1 MENVSTYTEATVPDR
16 VPSLEIPRLER
27 LERPSWQRIDWIGSW
42 PYLSFHVLTLVGALW
57 VMPTTQALWL
67 CAGAYVV
74 RILGISLSYHRYFAH
89 RTFKTSRPFQL
100 LLAFWAQTS
109 VQKGVLWWAGH
120 HRNHHRFSDQ
130 EDDVHSPVL
139 RGFWWAH
146 IGWILNPRYEA
157 TPHEVIKDMAAYPEL
172 VWLDKH
178 KHVPSV
184 ALALFMFLVGG
195 LPGLV
200 WGFGVSTVILWH
212 CTFSINSMA
221 HLFGKRRYP
230 TTDTSRNNVWLAIL
244 TGGEGWHNNHH
255 YFCSSARLG
264 FRWWEFDPTYY
275 LISLFEKVGLVWD
288 VRRPPPHVIETST

>member
-1 MENVSTYTEATVPDR
+1 M
-16 VPSLEIPRLER
+16 
-27 LERPSWQRIDWIGSW
+27 
-42 PYLSFHVLTLVGALW
+42 
-57 VMPTTQALWL
+57 
-67 CAGAYVV
+67 
-74 RILGISLSYHRYFAH
+74 
-89 RTFKTSRPFQL
+89 
-100 LLAFWAQTS
+100 
-109 VQKGVLWWAGH
+109 
-120 HRNHHRFSDQ
+120 
-130 EDDVHSPVL
+130 
-139 RGFWWAH
+139 
-146 IGWILNPRYEA
+146 
-157 TPHEVIKDMAAYPEL
+157 
-172 VWLDKH
+172 WLDKH